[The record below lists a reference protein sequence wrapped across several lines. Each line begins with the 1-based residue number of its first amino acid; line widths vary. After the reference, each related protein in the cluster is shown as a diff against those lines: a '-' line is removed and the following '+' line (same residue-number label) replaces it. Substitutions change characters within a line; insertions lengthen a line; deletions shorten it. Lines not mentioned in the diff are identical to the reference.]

1 MTASKLQPSLLA
13 GLFIGVLSA
22 LPIISAGNCLCCLW
36 VVSGGVLAAYLLQ
49 QDQPTPIESGDGAIV
64 GLLAGLVGAVLASL
78 LAIPIQMMMGP
89 LSADIFRRIAE
100 QAGDAPPEFRTAI
113 EQLAAGSVGVVAV
126 FIGLVFNLIFFS
138 VFGLLGGLLGQ
149 ALFKRSAP
157 PPPIPAFLDPTR
169 PSHEG

>member
-1 MTASKLQPSLLA
+1 MTASKLQPSLLG

-49 QDQPTPIESGDGAIV
+49 QNQAAPIEAGDGAMV
-64 GLLAGLVGAVLASL
+64 GLFAGLMGAVVASL
-78 LAIPIQMMMGP
+78 LAIPIQMIMGP
-89 LSADIFRRIAE
+89 LSADMFRRIAD
-100 QAGDAPPEFRTAI
+100 QAAEAPPELRSFLD
-113 EQLAAGSVGVVAV
+113 QMGSGGIGVVAML
-126 FIGLVFNLIFFS
+126 FGLVINVVFFS

-149 ALFKRSAP
+149 ALFKKSP
-157 PPPIPAFLDPTR
+157 PPLPAFLDSTR

>member
-1 MTASKLQPSLLA
+1 MNASKLQPSLLG

-49 QDQPTPIESGDGAIV
+49 QNQAAPLEAGDGAIV

-78 LAIPIQMMMGP
+78 LAIPIQMVMGP
-89 LSADIFRRIAE
+89 LSADMFRRIAD
-100 QAGDAPPEFRTAI
+100 QTADAPPELRSFLDQLGSGSLGAVAI
-113 EQLAAGSVGVVAV
+113 VL
-126 FIGLVFNLIFFS
+126 GLVMNLVFFS

-149 ALFKRSAP
+149 ALFKKSTP
-157 PPPIPAFLDPTR
+157 PPVPAFLDPTR
-169 PSHEG
+169 PSHEL